1 MGKAFQLKIKLMKD
15 KIDIGAIGTFGLPNG
30 CTQSGFYN
38 GRIKTHNK
46 SLDLNANAIKI
57 FPNTILYII
66 KREVI
71 SNEPSIIFGK
81 YSFAKERNS
90 NRGGT
95 FVGSFIS
102 FYNCFANS
110 NQIYSL
116 LNEFHSNLIENE
128 NNILNSILQVSHSS
142 ELQVKLPKDFE
153 KINENLNSLNGTE
166 YFSNTI
172 SQNQNFVV
180 YSEVSTEDKIVK
192 FFQNCIE
199 FFPNNET
206 IYFTQSREIAEFV
219 NEKRLLK
226 IQTYNDFEKEI
237 ENIKIKKVEE
247 LNRIEALRIEEQKR
261 FEEQKRLEEQKKE
274 AQRKI
279 DEQKR
284 KEQEE
289 INRILKK
296 RETPHYQLKLDSQKS
311 IISDY
316 NKLLDLYNDLE
327 KKNDSIKHTPNVV
340 FQNNT
345 LPHHT
350 NHSKEQR
357 PNINNKKLFFYI
369 IIPIICVS
377 LLVSNIFFIFFQKPK
392 IEYISSPV
400 EIKSS
405 NEGQNINLNPIPNS
419 ELSQSDK
426 KLLFQNS
433 IKGKKIGEIVNIIFE
448 NNPTEILKVYSHQKD
463 LYQNNLYKLNEKHFK
478 TGNDTICIND
488 SISKVP
494 SFKIKSN

>member
-1 MGKAFQLKIKLMKD
+1 MKD
-15 KIDIGAIGTFGLPNG
+15 KIDIGAIGTFGLPHG

-38 GRIKTHNK
+38 GKIKTRNK

-57 FPNTILYII
+57 FPDTILYII
-66 KREVI
+66 RREVL

-95 FVGSFIS
+95 FIGSFIS

-116 LNEFHSNLIENE
+116 LKEFHSNLIENE

-166 YFSNTI
+166 YFSNAI

-192 FFQNCIE
+192 FFQNCLE

-206 IYFTQSREIAEFV
+206 IYFTQNKEIAEFV

-247 LNRIEALRIEEQKR
+247 LKRIEALRIEEQRKID
-261 FEEQKRLEEQKKE
+261 EQRRLEEQKRE
-274 AQRKI
+274 EQRKI

-284 KEQEE
+284 KDQEE

-296 RETPHYQLKLDSQKS
+296 KETPHHQLKLDLQKS

-316 NKLLDLYNDLE
+316 NKLLDWYKDLE
-327 KKNDSIKHTPNVV
+327 KKNDSLERTQNVT
-340 FQNNT
+340 FENKNDHS
-345 LPHHT
+345 PT

-357 PNINNKKLFFYI
+357 PNSNNKKLLFYI
-369 IIPIICVS
+369 IIPIICIS
-377 LLVSNIFFIFFQKPK
+377 FLILNIYFIYFQKPK

-400 EIKSS
+400 EITNS
-405 NEGQNINLNPIPNS
+405 NEEQIINLSPIPNS

-448 NNPTEILKVYSHQKD
+448 NNPTEILKVYSYQKD